1 MLRKIDIDEFY
12 LLDDDPVRP
21 HILKQDKL
29 CGSRDVMVWCEDF
42 KVQACVCL
50 SYTEDVVEDEKG
62 LYRYGDSVVMLY
74 SIWSYNKGAGRKLV
88 QSLLEEYK
96 DKGKRIVTLSPKTEM
111 ARNFHLSNGAI
122 ELKENE
128 DTINYEYVL

>member
-21 HILKQDKL
+21 HIPKQDKL
-29 CGSRDVMVWCEDF
+29 CGMRDVMVWCEDL

-50 SYTEDVVEDEKG
+50 SYTKDVAVDEEG
-62 LYRYGDSVVMLY
+62 LHKYGDSVVMLY
-74 SIWSYNKGAGRKLV
+74 SIWSYSKGAGRKLV

-96 DKGKRIVTLSPKTEM
+96 DKRIVTLSPKTEM
-111 ARNFHLSNGAI
+111 ARKFHLSNGAI
-122 ELKENE
+122 ELKEND